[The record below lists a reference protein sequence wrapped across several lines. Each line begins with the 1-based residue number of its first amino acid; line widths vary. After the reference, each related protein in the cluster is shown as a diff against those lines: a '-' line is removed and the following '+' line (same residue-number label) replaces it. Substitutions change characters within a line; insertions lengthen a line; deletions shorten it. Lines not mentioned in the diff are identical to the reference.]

1 MMLFMQVLF
10 TVEGKMRT
18 INIVIGSKA
27 YFQEQIKDFSDAV
40 AFLDLIKLSDSYLG
54 KKQVFPDELK
64 AKLMILRNDNY
75 HGITEQ
81 ANDRLG
87 NLIYDLT
94 TDDSTIWIHN
104 PPSNLLFF
112 LSNQKNASE
121 ITLNTTTQ
129 THDIVRD
136 SAKYI
141 EGIAS
146 IKENIIGQNHAIVE
160 ISKTLRYLTTVKRKK
175 PYVVMLYGNS
185 SIGKTELVREIAKKF
200 FGNQLL
206 EQHLSMFKSNANGDY
221 LFGDKPNRRSIG
233 FDLLERE
240 SNLVFL
246 DEFDKCA
253 DFFYSVFY
261 TLFDNTVFK
270 DAVYEVDVSGILII
284 LTSNYVSEDEMKEW
298 LGLPIFYRIDKF
310 VHFEDFDS
318 ATIHKIVCKELDDRF
333 EEYKDY
339 FSKDELYA
347 IVSKRILTTGENA
360 RTIKNKIQTVL
371 EELLFEKFLENGSTD
386 TYSLNFIEKV

>member
-27 YFQEQIKDFSDAV
+27 YFQEQIKNFSDAV

-64 AKLMILRNDNY
+64 AKLMIFRNDNY

-284 LTSNYVSEDEMKEW
+284 LTSNYVSEDEMKER

>member
-1 MMLFMQVLF
+1 
-10 TVEGKMRT
+10 MRT
-18 INIVIGSKA
+18 INIVVGSKA
-27 YFQEQIKDFSDAV
+27 YFQEQIKDLSDAV
-40 AFLDLIKLSDSYLG
+40 SFLDLIKLSDAYHG
-54 KKQVFPDELK
+54 KNQVFPDELK
-64 AKLMILRNDNY
+64 AELMILLNDNY

-112 LSNQKNASE
+112 LNNQKNASA

-136 SAKYI
+136 RVKYL

-146 IKENIIGQNHAIVE
+146 IKENIIGQDHAIIE

-185 SIGKTELVREIAKKF
+185 SIGKTELVREIAKNF
-200 FGNQLL
+200 FDNQLL

-233 FDLLERE
+233 FDLLVNKEI
-240 SNLVFL
+240 SFL
-246 DEFDKCA
+246 
-253 DFFYSVFY
+253 
-261 TLFDNTVFK
+261 
-270 DAVYEVDVSGILII
+270 
-284 LTSNYVSEDEMKEW
+284 
-298 LGLPIFYRIDKF
+298 
-310 VHFEDFDS
+310 
-318 ATIHKIVCKELDDRF
+318 
-333 EEYKDY
+333 
-339 FSKDELYA
+339 
-347 IVSKRILTTGENA
+347 
-360 RTIKNKIQTVL
+360 
-371 EELLFEKFLENGSTD
+371 
-386 TYSLNFIEKV
+386 

>member
-1 MMLFMQVLF
+1 
-10 TVEGKMRT
+10 MRT

-27 YFQEQIKDFSDAV
+27 YFQEQIKDLSDV
-40 AFLDLIKLSDSYLG
+40 VSFLDLIKLSDAYHG
-54 KKQVFPDELK
+54 KNQVFPDELK
-64 AKLMILRNDNY
+64 AELMILRNDNY

-112 LSNQKNASE
+112 LNNQKNASA

-136 SAKYI
+136 RVKYL

-146 IKENIIGQNHAIVE
+146 IKENIIGQDHAIIE

-185 SIGKTELVREIAKKF
+185 SIGKTELVREIAKNF

-240 SNLVFL
+240 SNLIFL

-270 DAVYEVDVSGILII
+270 DAVYEADVSGALII
-284 LTSNYVSEDEMKEW
+284 LTSNYSNEDEMKER

-318 ATIHKIVCKELDDRF
+318 ETIHKIVCKELDDKY
-333 EEYKDY
+333 EEYKEY
-339 FSKDELYA
+339 FSKDEVYA

-360 RTIKNKIQTVL
+360 RTIKNKIQAVL
-371 EELLFEKFLENGSTD
+371 EELLFEKFLEKDDSETVVED
-386 TYSLNFIEKV
+386 E

>member
-1 MMLFMQVLF
+1 
-10 TVEGKMRT
+10 MRT

-27 YFQEQIKDFSDAV
+27 YFQEQIKDLSDAV
-40 AFLDLIKLSDSYLG
+40 SFLDLIKLSDAYHG
-54 KKQVFPDELK
+54 KNQVFPDESK
-64 AKLMILRNDNY
+64 AELMILRNDNY

-112 LSNQKNASE
+112 LNNQKNASA

-136 SAKYI
+136 RVKYL

-146 IKENIIGQNHAIVE
+146 IKENIIGQDHAIIE

-185 SIGKTELVREIAKKF
+185 SIGKTELVREIAKNF

-240 SNLVFL
+240 SNLIFL

-270 DAVYEVDVSGILII
+270 DAVYEADVSGALII
-284 LTSNYVSEDEMKEW
+284 LTSNYSNEDEMKEQ

-318 ATIHKIVCKELDDRF
+318 ETIHKIVCKELDDKY
-333 EEYKDY
+333 EEYKEY
-339 FSKDELYA
+339 FSKDEVYA

-360 RTIKNKIQTVL
+360 RTIKNKVQAVL
-371 EELLFEKFLENGSTD
+371 EELLFEKFLEKDDSETVVED
-386 TYSLNFIEKV
+386 E

>member
-1 MMLFMQVLF
+1 
-10 TVEGKMRT
+10 MRT

-27 YFQEQIKDFSDAV
+27 YFQEQIKDLSDAV
-40 AFLDLIKLSDSYLG
+40 SFLDLIKLSDAYHG
-54 KKQVFPDELK
+54 KNQVFPDELK
-64 AKLMILRNDNY
+64 AELMILRNDNY

-112 LSNQKNASE
+112 LNNQKNASA

-136 SAKYI
+136 RVKYL

-146 IKENIIGQNHAIVE
+146 IKENIIGQDHAIIE

-185 SIGKTELVREIAKKF
+185 SIGKTELVREIAKNF

-240 SNLVFL
+240 SNLIFL

-270 DAVYEVDVSGILII
+270 DAVYEADVSGALII
-284 LTSNYVSEDEMKEW
+284 LTSNYSNEDEMKER

-318 ATIHKIVCKELDDRF
+318 ETIHKIVCKELDDKH
-333 EEYKDY
+333 EEYKEY
-339 FSKDELYA
+339 FSKDEVYA
-347 IVSKRILTTGENA
+347 IVSKRILITGENA
-360 RTIKNKIQTVL
+360 RTIKNKIQAVL
-371 EELLFEKFLENGSTD
+371 EELLFEKFLEKDESETVVED
-386 TYSLNFIEKV
+386 E

>member
-1 MMLFMQVLF
+1 
-10 TVEGKMRT
+10 MRT

-27 YFQEQIKDFSDAV
+27 YFQEQIKDLSDAV
-40 AFLDLIKLSDSYLG
+40 SFLDLIKLSDAYHG
-54 KKQVFPDELK
+54 KNQVFPDELK
-64 AKLMILRNDNY
+64 AELMILRNDNY

-112 LSNQKNASE
+112 LNNQKNASA

-136 SAKYI
+136 RVKYL

-146 IKENIIGQNHAIVE
+146 IKENIIGQDHAIIE

-185 SIGKTELVREIAKKF
+185 SIGKTELVREIAKNF

-240 SNLVFL
+240 SNLIFL

-270 DAVYEVDVSGILII
+270 DAVYEADVSGALII
-284 LTSNYVSEDEMKEW
+284 LTSNYSNEDEMKER

-318 ATIHKIVCKELDDRF
+318 ETIHKIVCKELDDKY
-333 EEYKDY
+333 EEYKEY
-339 FSKDELYA
+339 FSKDEVYA

-360 RTIKNKIQTVL
+360 RTIKNKIQAVL
-371 EELLFEKFLENGSTD
+371 EELLFEKFLEKDDSETVVED
-386 TYSLNFIEKV
+386 E

>member
-1 MMLFMQVLF
+1 
-10 TVEGKMRT
+10 MRT
-18 INIVIGSKA
+18 VNIVIGSKA
-27 YFQEQIKDFSDAV
+27 FFHEQTKDLSSAVSFLELIKVSDA
-40 AFLDLIKLSDSYLG
+40 FHG
-54 KKQVFPDELK
+54 KNELFPDDLK
-64 AKLMILRNDNY
+64 AELMILQNDNY
-75 HGITEQ
+75 HGIREQ

-112 LSNQKNASE
+112 LNNQKNASE
-121 ITLNTTTQ
+121 ITLNTFPQ
-129 THDIVRD
+129 PHDIVRD
-136 SAKYI
+136 RDKYLQ
-141 EGIAS
+141 GIAA
-146 IKENIIGQNHAIVE
+146 IKENIIGQDHAIIE

-185 SIGKTELVREIAKKF
+185 SIGKTKLVREIAKNF
-200 FGNQLL
+200 FNNQLL

-240 SNLVFL
+240 SNLIFL

-270 DAVYEVDVSGILII
+270 DAVYEVDVSGALII
-284 LTSNYVSEDEMKEW
+284 LTSNYSNEDEMKER

-310 VHFEDFDS
+310 IHFEDFDS
-318 ATIHKIVCKELDDRF
+318 ETIFKIVQKELDDKYD
-333 EEYKDY
+333 EYKQY
-339 FSKDELYA
+339 FSKEEIYEL
-347 IVSKRILTTGENA
+347 VSSRILNTGENA
-360 RTIKNKIQTVL
+360 RTIKNKIQAVI
-371 EELLFEKFLENGSTD
+371 EEQLFEKFLENSETEST
-386 TYSLNFIEKV
+386 TEEEA

>member
-1 MMLFMQVLF
+1 
-10 TVEGKMRT
+10 MRT

-27 YFQEQIKDFSDAV
+27 YFQEQIKDLSDAV
-40 AFLDLIKLSDSYLG
+40 SFLDLIKLSDAYHG
-54 KKQVFPDELK
+54 KNQVFPDELK
-64 AKLMILRNDNY
+64 AELMILRNDNY

-112 LSNQKNASE
+112 LNNQKNASA

-136 SAKYI
+136 RVKYL

-146 IKENIIGQNHAIVE
+146 IKENIIGQDHAIIE

-185 SIGKTELVREIAKKF
+185 SIGKTELVREIAKNF

-240 SNLVFL
+240 SNLIFL

-270 DAVYEVDVSGILII
+270 DAVYEADVSGALII
-284 LTSNYVSEDEMKEW
+284 LTSNYSNEDEMKER

-318 ATIHKIVCKELDDRF
+318 ETIHKIVCKELDDKY
-333 EEYKDY
+333 EEYKEF
-339 FSKDELYA
+339 FSKDEVYA

-360 RTIKNKIQTVL
+360 RTIKNKIQAVL
-371 EELLFEKFLENGSTD
+371 EELLFEKFLEKDESETVVED
-386 TYSLNFIEKV
+386 E

>member
-1 MMLFMQVLF
+1 
-10 TVEGKMRT
+10 MRT
-18 INIVIGSKA
+18 INVVVGSKTF
-27 YFQEQIKDFSDAV
+27 FQEQIKDLSDAV
-40 AFLDLIKLSDSYLG
+40 SFLDLIKLSDAYHG
-54 KKQVFPDELK
+54 KNQVFPEDLK
-64 AKLMILRNDNY
+64 AELMILRNDNY

-104 PPSNLLFF
+104 PPSNLVFF
-112 LSNQKNASE
+112 LNNQKNASE
-121 ITLNTTTQ
+121 ITLTITPQ
-129 THDIVRD
+129 KHDIVRD
-136 SAKYI
+136 RDKYLK
-141 EGIAS
+141 GIAS
-146 IKENIIGQNHAIVE
+146 IKENIIGQDHAIIE

-175 PYVVMLYGNS
+175 PYVIMLYGNS
-185 SIGKTELVREIAKKF
+185 SIGKTELVREIAKNF
-200 FGNQLL
+200 FNDQLL

-240 SNLVFL
+240 SNLIFL

-270 DAVYEVDVSGILII
+270 DAVYEADVSGALII
-284 LTSNYVSEDEMKEW
+284 LTSNYANEDEMKER

-318 ATIHKIVCKELDDRF
+318 ETIHKIVRKELDDKY
-333 EEYKDY
+333 EEYKEY
-339 FSKDELYA
+339 FSKDKVYA

-360 RTIKNKIQTVL
+360 RTIKNKIQAVL
-371 EELLFEKFLENGSTD
+371 EELLFEKFLENGEQEFAETS
-386 TYSLNFIEKV
+386 S

>member
-1 MMLFMQVLF
+1 
-10 TVEGKMRT
+10 MRT
-18 INIVIGSKA
+18 INVVIGSKTF
-27 YFQEQIKDFSDAV
+27 FQEQIKDLSDAV
-40 AFLDLIKLSDSYLG
+40 SFLDLIKLSDAYHG
-54 KKQVFPDELK
+54 KNQVFPEDLK
-64 AKLMILRNDNY
+64 AELMILRNDNY

-112 LSNQKNASE
+112 LNNQKNASE
-121 ITLNTTTQ
+121 ITLTITPQ
-129 THDIVRD
+129 KHDIVRD
-136 SAKYI
+136 RDKYLK
-141 EGIAS
+141 GIAS
-146 IKENIIGQNHAIVE
+146 IKENIIGQDHAIIE

-175 PYVVMLYGNS
+175 PYVIMLYGNS
-185 SIGKTELVREIAKKF
+185 SIGKTELVREIAKNF
-200 FGNQLL
+200 FNDQLL

-240 SNLVFL
+240 SNLIFL

-270 DAVYEVDVSGILII
+270 DAVYEADVSGALIV
-284 LTSNYVSEDEMKEW
+284 LTSNYANEDEMKER

-318 ATIHKIVCKELDDRF
+318 ETIHKIVRKELDDKY
-333 EEYKDY
+333 EEYKEY
-339 FSKDELYA
+339 FSKEEVYA

-360 RTIKNKIQTVL
+360 RTIKNKIQAVL
-371 EELLFEKFLENGSTD
+371 EELLFEKFLENEEQESAETN
-386 TYSLNFIEKV
+386 S

>member
-1 MMLFMQVLF
+1 
-10 TVEGKMRT
+10 MRT
-18 INIVIGSKA
+18 INIIIGSKA
-27 YFQEQIKDFSDAV
+27 YFQEQIKDLSDAV
-40 AFLDLIKLSDSYLG
+40 SFLDLIKLSDAYHG
-54 KKQVFPDELK
+54 KNQVFPDELK
-64 AKLMILRNDNY
+64 AELMILRHDNY

-112 LSNQKNASE
+112 LNNQKNASA

-136 SAKYI
+136 RVKYL

-146 IKENIIGQNHAIVE
+146 IKENIIGQDHAIIE

-185 SIGKTELVREIAKKF
+185 SIGKTELVREIAKNF
-200 FGNQLL
+200 FGNLIL

-240 SNLVFL
+240 SNLIFL

-270 DAVYEVDVSGILII
+270 DAVYESDVSGALII
-284 LTSNYVSEDEMKEW
+284 LTSNYSNEDEMKER

-318 ATIHKIVCKELDDRF
+318 ETIHKIVCKELDDKY
-333 EEYKDY
+333 EEYKEY
-339 FSKDELYA
+339 FSKDEVYA

-360 RTIKNKIQTVL
+360 RTIKNKIQAVL
-371 EELLFEKFLENGSTD
+371 EELLFEKFLEKDESETVVED
-386 TYSLNFIEKV
+386 E

>member
-1 MMLFMQVLF
+1 
-10 TVEGKMRT
+10 MRT

-27 YFQEQIKDFSDAV
+27 YFQEQIKDLSDAIS
-40 AFLDLIKLSDSYLG
+40 FLDLIKLSDAYHG
-54 KKQVFPDELK
+54 KNQVFPDELK
-64 AKLMILRNDNY
+64 AELMILRNDNY

-112 LSNQKNASE
+112 LNNQNNASA
-121 ITLNTTTQ
+121 ITLNATTQ

-136 SAKYI
+136 RVKYL

-146 IKENIIGQNHAIVE
+146 IKENIIGQDHAIIE

-185 SIGKTELVREIAKKF
+185 SIGKTELVREIAKNF

-240 SNLVFL
+240 SNLIFL

-270 DAVYEVDVSGILII
+270 DAVYEADVSGALII
-284 LTSNYVSEDEMKEW
+284 LTSNYSNEDEMKER

-318 ATIHKIVCKELDDRF
+318 ETIHKIVCKELDDKY
-333 EEYKDY
+333 EEYKEY
-339 FSKDELYA
+339 FSKDEVYA

-360 RTIKNKIQTVL
+360 RTIKNKIQAVL
-371 EELLFEKFLENGSTD
+371 EELLFEKFLEKDESETVVED
-386 TYSLNFIEKV
+386 E

>member
-284 LTSNYVSEDEMKEW
+284 LTSNYVSEDEMKER

>member
-1 MMLFMQVLF
+1 
-10 TVEGKMRT
+10 MRT
-18 INIVIGSKA
+18 INIIIGSKA
-27 YFQEQIKDFSDAV
+27 YFQEQIKDLSDAV
-40 AFLDLIKLSDSYLG
+40 SFLDLIKLSDAYHG
-54 KKQVFPDELK
+54 KNQVFPDELK
-64 AKLMILRNDNY
+64 AELMILRNDNY

-112 LSNQKNASE
+112 LNNQKNASA

-136 SAKYI
+136 RVKYL

-146 IKENIIGQNHAIVE
+146 IKENIIGQDHALIE

-185 SIGKTELVREIAKKF
+185 SIGKTELVREIAKNF

-240 SNLVFL
+240 SNLIFL

-270 DAVYEVDVSGILII
+270 DAVYEADVSGALII
-284 LTSNYVSEDEMKEW
+284 LTSNYSNEDEMKER

-318 ATIHKIVCKELDDRF
+318 ETIHKIVCKELDDKY
-333 EEYKDY
+333 EEYKEY
-339 FSKDELYA
+339 FSKDEVYA

-360 RTIKNKIQTVL
+360 RTIKNKIQAVL
-371 EELLFEKFLENGSTD
+371 EELLFEKFLEKD
-386 TYSLNFIEKV
+386 DFDAVVEDE

>member
-1 MMLFMQVLF
+1 
-10 TVEGKMRT
+10 MRT

-27 YFQEQIKDFSDAV
+27 YFQEQIKDLSDAV
-40 AFLDLIKLSDSYLG
+40 SFLDLIKLSDAYHG
-54 KKQVFPDELK
+54 KNQVFPDELK
-64 AKLMILRNDNY
+64 AELMILQNDNY

-112 LSNQKNASE
+112 LNNQKNASA

-136 SAKYI
+136 RVKYL

-146 IKENIIGQNHAIVE
+146 IKENIIGQDHAIIE

-185 SIGKTELVREIAKKF
+185 SIGKTELVREIAKNF

-240 SNLVFL
+240 SNLIFL

-270 DAVYEVDVSGILII
+270 DAVYEADVSGALII
-284 LTSNYVSEDEMKEW
+284 LTSNYSNEDEMKER

-318 ATIHKIVCKELDDRF
+318 ETIHKIVCKELDDKY
-333 EEYKDY
+333 EEYKEY
-339 FSKDELYA
+339 FSKDEVYA

-360 RTIKNKIQTVL
+360 RTIKNKIQAVL
-371 EELLFEKFLENGSTD
+371 EELLFEKFLEKDDSETVVED
-386 TYSLNFIEKV
+386 E

>member
-1 MMLFMQVLF
+1 
-10 TVEGKMRT
+10 MRT

-27 YFQEQIKDFSDAV
+27 YFQEQIKDLSDAV
-40 AFLDLIKLSDSYLG
+40 SFLDLIKLSDAYHG
-54 KKQVFPDELK
+54 KNQVFPDELK
-64 AKLMILRNDNY
+64 AELMILRNDNY

-112 LSNQKNASE
+112 LNNQKNASA
-121 ITLNTTTQ
+121 ITLNATTQ

-136 SAKYI
+136 RVKYL

-146 IKENIIGQNHAIVE
+146 IKENIIGQDHAIIE

-185 SIGKTELVREIAKKF
+185 SIGKTELVREIAKNF

-240 SNLVFL
+240 SNLIFL

-270 DAVYEVDVSGILII
+270 DAVYEADVSGALII
-284 LTSNYVSEDEMKEW
+284 LTSNYSNEDEMKER

-318 ATIHKIVCKELDDRF
+318 ETIHKIVCKELDDKY
-333 EEYKDY
+333 EEYKEF
-339 FSKDELYA
+339 FSKDEVYA

-360 RTIKNKIQTVL
+360 RTIKNKIQAVL
-371 EELLFEKFLENGSTD
+371 EELLFEKFLEKDESETVVED
-386 TYSLNFIEKV
+386 E

>member
-27 YFQEQIKDFSDAV
+27 YFQEQIKNFSDAV

-284 LTSNYVSEDEMKEW
+284 LTSNYVSEDEMKER

>member
-1 MMLFMQVLF
+1 
-10 TVEGKMRT
+10 MRT

-27 YFQEQIKDFSDAV
+27 FFHEQTKDLSGAVSFLELIKVSDA
-40 AFLDLIKLSDSYLG
+40 LHG
-54 KKQVFPDELK
+54 KNEIFPDNLK
-64 AKLMILRNDNY
+64 AELMILQNDNY
-75 HGITEQ
+75 HGIREQ

-112 LSNQKNASE
+112 LNNQKNASE
-121 ITLNTTTQ
+121 IVLNTFSQ
-129 THDIVRD
+129 PHDIVRD
-136 SAKYI
+136 RDKYLQ
-141 EGIAS
+141 GIAT
-146 IKENIIGQNHAIVE
+146 IKENIIGQDHAIIE

-185 SIGKTELVREIAKKF
+185 SIGKTELVREIAKNF
-200 FGNQLL
+200 FNSQLL

-240 SNLVFL
+240 SNLIFL

-270 DAVYEVDVSGILII
+270 DAVYEVDVSGALII
-284 LTSNYVSEDEMKEW
+284 LTSNYSNEDEMKER

-310 VHFEDFDS
+310 IHFEDFDS
-318 ATIHKIVCKELDDRF
+318 ETIFRIVRKELDDKYD
-333 EEYKDY
+333 EYKQY
-339 FSKDELYA
+339 FSKEEIYA
-347 IVSKRILTTGENA
+347 LVSSRILNTGENA
-360 RTIKNKIQTVL
+360 RTIKNKIQAVI
-371 EELLFEKFLENGSTD
+371 EEQLFEKFLENGEDESTAA
-386 TYSLNFIEKV
+386 EEGA

>member
-1 MMLFMQVLF
+1 
-10 TVEGKMRT
+10 MRT

-27 YFQEQIKDFSDAV
+27 YFQEQIKDLSDAV
-40 AFLDLIKLSDSYLG
+40 SFLDSIKLSDAYHG
-54 KKQVFPDELK
+54 KNQVFPDELK
-64 AKLMILRNDNY
+64 AELMILRNDNY

-112 LSNQKNASE
+112 LNNQKNASA

-129 THDIVRD
+129 MHDIVRD
-136 SAKYI
+136 RVKYL

-146 IKENIIGQNHAIVE
+146 IKENIIGQDHAIIE

-185 SIGKTELVREIAKKF
+185 SIGKTELVREIAKNF

-240 SNLVFL
+240 SNLIFL

-270 DAVYEVDVSGILII
+270 DAVYEADVSGALII
-284 LTSNYVSEDEMKEW
+284 LTSNYSNEDEMKER

-318 ATIHKIVCKELDDRF
+318 ETIHKIVCKELDDKY
-333 EEYKDY
+333 EEYKEY
-339 FSKDELYA
+339 FSKDEVYA

-360 RTIKNKIQTVL
+360 RTIKNKIQAVL
-371 EELLFEKFLENGSTD
+371 EELLFEKFLEKDDSETVVED
-386 TYSLNFIEKV
+386 E

>member
-1 MMLFMQVLF
+1 MQALFIRGR
-10 TVEGKMRT
+10 TMRT
-18 INIVIGSKA
+18 INVVIGSKSF
-27 YFQEQIKDFSDAV
+27 FQEQTKDLLDAES
-40 AFLDLIKLSDSYLG
+40 FLDMIKLSDAYHG
-54 KKQVFPDELK
+54 KNQIYPENLK
-64 AKLMILRNDNY
+64 AQIMILQNDNY
-75 HGITEQ
+75 HGITEP

-94 TDDSTIWIHN
+94 TDDSEIWIHN

-112 LSNQKNASE
+112 LHNQENASK
-121 ITLNTTTQ
+121 ITLNITQ
-129 THDIVRD
+129 QPHDIVRNRE
-136 SAKYI
+136 KYL

-146 IKENIIGQNHAIVE
+146 IKENIIGQNHAIIE
-160 ISKTLRYLTTVKRKK
+160 ISKTLRYLTTVQRKK
-175 PYVVMLYGNS
+175 PYVVMLFGNS
-185 SIGKTELVREIAKKF
+185 SIGKTELVREIAKNF
-200 FGNQLL
+200 FNGQVL

-240 SNLVFL
+240 SNLIFL

-270 DAVYEVDVSGILII
+270 DAIYEVDISGTLII
-284 LTSNYVSEDEMKEW
+284 LTSNFTDEDEMKER

-310 VHFEDFDS
+310 IHFDDFNS
-318 ATIHKIVCKELDDRF
+318 ETILKIVCKELDDRY

-339 FSKDELYA
+339 FTKEEIYS
-347 IVSKRILTTGENA
+347 IVSEQILATGENA
-360 RTIKNKIQTVL
+360 RTIKNKIQKVL
-371 EELLFEKFLENGSTD
+371 EELLFDKFLKDSDKEN
-386 TYSLNFIEKV
+386 K

>member
-1 MMLFMQVLF
+1 
-10 TVEGKMRT
+10 MRT

-27 YFQEQIKDFSDAV
+27 YFQEQIKDLSDAV
-40 AFLDLIKLSDSYLG
+40 SFLDLIKLSDAYHG

-64 AKLMILRNDNY
+64 AELMILRNDNY

-112 LSNQKNASE
+112 LNNQKNASA

-136 SAKYI
+136 RVKYL

-146 IKENIIGQNHAIVE
+146 IKENIIGQDHAIIE

-185 SIGKTELVREIAKKF
+185 SIGKTELVREIAKNF

-240 SNLVFL
+240 SNLIFL

-270 DAVYEVDVSGILII
+270 DAVYEADVSGALII
-284 LTSNYVSEDEMKEW
+284 LTSNYSNEDEMKER

-318 ATIHKIVCKELDDRF
+318 ETIHKIVCKELDDKY
-333 EEYKDY
+333 EEYKEY
-339 FSKDELYA
+339 FSKDEVYA

-360 RTIKNKIQTVL
+360 RTIKNKIQAVL
-371 EELLFEKFLENGSTD
+371 EELLFEKFLEKDESETVVED
-386 TYSLNFIEKV
+386 E

>member
-1 MMLFMQVLF
+1 
-10 TVEGKMRT
+10 
-18 INIVIGSKA
+18 
-27 YFQEQIKDFSDAV
+27 
-40 AFLDLIKLSDSYLG
+40 
-54 KKQVFPDELK
+54 
-64 AKLMILRNDNY
+64 
-75 HGITEQ
+75 
-81 ANDRLG
+81 
-87 NLIYDLT
+87 
-94 TDDSTIWIHN
+94 
-104 PPSNLLFF
+104 
-112 LSNQKNASE
+112 
-121 ITLNTTTQ
+121 
-129 THDIVRD
+129 
-136 SAKYI
+136 
-141 EGIAS
+141 
-146 IKENIIGQNHAIVE
+146 
-160 ISKTLRYLTTVKRKK
+160 
-175 PYVVMLYGNS
+175 
-185 SIGKTELVREIAKKF
+185 
-200 FGNQLL
+200 
-206 EQHLSMFKSNANGDY
+206 MFKSNANGDY

-284 LTSNYVSEDEMKEW
+284 LTSNYVSEDEMKER